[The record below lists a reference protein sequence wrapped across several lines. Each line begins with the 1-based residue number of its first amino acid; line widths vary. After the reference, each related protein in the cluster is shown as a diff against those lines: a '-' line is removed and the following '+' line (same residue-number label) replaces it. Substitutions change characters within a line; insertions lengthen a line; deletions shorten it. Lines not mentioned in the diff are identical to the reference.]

1 MEKHIIYALVE
12 DRPGVMQRIS
22 GLFTRRNFNIDT
34 ISVGRSE
41 KKGISRISLSVRGS
55 RKDLE
60 QVMKQLSKII
70 EVRKVVELKKDTSVA
85 RELALVKIAT
95 KDEDQRA
102 EVIQYVNI
110 FRGRIVDVSKDSMVV
125 EITGDS
131 AKVDAFLQLV
141 KTFGLKEL
149 AKTGITAMSR

>member
-1 MEKHIIYALVE
+1 MERHLIYALVE
-12 DRPGVMQRIS
+12 DRPGVMQRVS

-34 ISVGRSE
+34 ISVGHTGKR
-41 KKGISRISLSVRGS
+41 GISRISLTVRGS

-85 RELALVKIAT
+85 RELALVKIST

-110 FRGRIVDVSKDSMVV
+110 FRGRIVDVCKETMIV

-131 AKVDAFLQLV
+131 AKVAAFLQLV
-141 KTFGLKEL
+141 KTFGIKEL
-149 AKTGITAMSR
+149 AKTGITAMAR